1 MSGLTRSRTPV
12 LLGETKWGR
21 SEDAAA
27 LVRVLERK
35 AAALPG
41 VTGTPISA
49 VCAREELRNVPSG
62 AFTVTAA
69 DIFSVA

>member
-1 MSGLTRSRTPV
+1 M
-12 LLGETKWGR
+12 LLGEAKWSR

-35 AAALPG
+35 ATVLPG
-41 VTGTPISA
+41 VTGSPILA

-62 AFTVTAA
+62 AFPVTAA
-69 DIFSVA
+69 DIFSA